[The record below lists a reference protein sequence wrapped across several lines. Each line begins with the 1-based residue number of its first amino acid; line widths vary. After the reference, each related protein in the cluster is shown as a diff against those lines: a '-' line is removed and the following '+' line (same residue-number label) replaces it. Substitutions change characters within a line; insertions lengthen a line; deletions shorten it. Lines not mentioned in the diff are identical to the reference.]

1 MQTNTTTTANTAALI
16 AEFFDGIG
24 YDTHTEVDGNVVHIR
39 NEANDEITVV
49 AEEEIA
55 VITAY
60 VMAAA
65 GNTEENRTD
74 WSLLLDRWDF
84 SE

>member
-1 MQTNTTTTANTAALI
+1 MQINTTTAANTAALI
-16 AEFFDGIG
+16 EEFFDGLG
-24 YDTHTEVDGNVVHIR
+24 VATHIDGNSVHIR
-39 NEANDEITVV
+39 NEAEDEIVVV

-55 VITAY
+55 VTTAY